1 MADVLGKLKGAIL
14 EFDEDAALEAAKE
27 AVAEG
32 VDPVKAIGALAEGLN
47 ELGEAFEKMEVFLP
61 EIMLASDAF
70 KAALE
75 ILEPELKKTHKE
87 GEKAIPVVI
96 GTIQGDV
103 HQVGKDMVA
112 TFLTTAGFDVHDLG
126 VDVAPSRFLE
136 EAKKID
142 AKIIAVAA
150 LMSTTRPVQKD
161 LIDFL
166 EAKGVRDNYIVLVGG
181 GVVTKEW
188 ADEIK
193 ADGYGQDAIATVEMT
208 AGSRYSVLTSSRA
221 RGRAVRSPAT
231 APSLPISA
239 IWRSV

>member
-1 MADVLGKLKGAIL
+1 MADVLGKLKGSIL

-166 EAKGVRDNYIVLVGG
+166 EAKGVRQNYIVLVGG
-181 GVVTKEW
+181 GVVTQEW

-193 ADGYGQDAIATVEMT
+193 ADGYGQDAIATVEI
-208 AGSRYSVLTSSRA
+208 AKKLLHVA
-221 RGRAVRSPAT
+221 
-231 APSLPISA
+231 
-239 IWRSV
+239 

>member
-1 MADVLGKLKGAIL
+1 MADVLGKLKGASL

-150 LMSTTRPVQKD
+150 LTSTTRPVQKD

-181 GVVTKEW
+181 GVVTQEW

-193 ADGYGQDAIATVEMT
+193 ADGYGQDAIATVEI
-208 AGSRYSVLTSSRA
+208 AKKLLHVA
-221 RGRAVRSPAT
+221 
-231 APSLPISA
+231 
-239 IWRSV
+239 

>member
-1 MADVLGKLKGAIL
+1 MADVLGKLKQSIL

-142 AKIIAVAA
+142 AKVIAVAA

-181 GVVTKEW
+181 GVVTQEW

-193 ADGYGQDAIATVEMT
+193 ADGYGQDAIATVEI
-208 AGSRYSVLTSSRA
+208 AKKLLHVA
-221 RGRAVRSPAT
+221 
-231 APSLPISA
+231 
-239 IWRSV
+239 

>member
-1 MADVLGKLKGAIL
+1 MADVLKKLKDSIL

-75 ILEPELKKTHKE
+75 VLEPELKKSRTE
-87 GEKAIPVVI
+87 GTKAIPVVI

-193 ADGYGQDAIATVEMT
+193 ADGYGQDAIATVEI
-208 AGSRYSVLTSSRA
+208 AKKLLHVA
-221 RGRAVRSPAT
+221 
-231 APSLPISA
+231 
-239 IWRSV
+239 

>member
-75 ILEPELKKTHKE
+75 ILEPELKKSHKE

-136 EAKKID
+136 EAKKIG

-166 EAKGVRDNYIVLVGG
+166 EAKGVRDDYIVLVGG

-193 ADGYGQDAIATVEMT
+193 ADGYGQDAIATVEI
-208 AGSRYSVLTSSRA
+208 AKKLLHIA
-221 RGRAVRSPAT
+221 
-231 APSLPISA
+231 
-239 IWRSV
+239 

>member
-75 ILEPELKKTHKE
+75 ILEPELKKSHKE

-136 EAKKID
+136 EAKKVG
-142 AKIIAVAA
+142 AKVIAVAA

-166 EAKGVRDNYIVLVGG
+166 EAKGVREDYIVLVGG
-181 GVVTKEW
+181 GVVTQEW
-188 ADEIK
+188 ANEIK
-193 ADGYGQDAIATVEMT
+193 ADGYGQDAIATVEI
-208 AGSRYSVLTSSRA
+208 AKKLLHVA
-221 RGRAVRSPAT
+221 
-231 APSLPISA
+231 
-239 IWRSV
+239 

>member
-1 MADVLGKLKGAIL
+1 MADVLGKLKGATL

-136 EAKKID
+136 EAKKLD

-181 GVVTKEW
+181 GVVTQEW

-193 ADGYGQDAIATVEMT
+193 ADGYGQDAIATVEI
-208 AGSRYSVLTSSRA
+208 AKKLLHVA
-221 RGRAVRSPAT
+221 
-231 APSLPISA
+231 
-239 IWRSV
+239 

>member
-112 TFLTTAGFDVHDLG
+112 TFLTMAGFDVHDLG

-166 EAKGVRDNYIVLVGG
+166 EAKGVRQNYIVLVGG
-181 GVVTKEW
+181 GVVTQEW

-193 ADGYGQDAIATVEMT
+193 ADGYGQDAIATVEI
-208 AGSRYSVLTSSRA
+208 AKKLLHVA
-221 RGRAVRSPAT
+221 
-231 APSLPISA
+231 
-239 IWRSV
+239 

>member
-1 MADVLGKLKGAIL
+1 MADVLGKLKQSIL

-142 AKIIAVAA
+142 AKVLAVAA

-181 GVVTKEW
+181 GVVTQEW

-193 ADGYGQDAIATVEMT
+193 ADGYGQDAIATVEI
-208 AGSRYSVLTSSRA
+208 AKKLLHVA
-221 RGRAVRSPAT
+221 
-231 APSLPISA
+231 
-239 IWRSV
+239 

>member
-1 MADVLGKLKGAIL
+1 MADVLGKLKQSIL
-14 EFDEDAALEAAKE
+14 EFDEDAALAAAKE
-27 AVAEG
+27 ALAEG

-75 ILEPELKKTHKE
+75 VLEPELKKSRTE
-87 GEKAIPVVI
+87 GAKAIPVVI

-136 EAKKID
+136 EAKKVG
-142 AKIIAVAA
+142 AKVIAVAA

-166 EAKGVRDNYIVLVGG
+166 EAKGVRQDYIVLVGG

-193 ADGYGQDAIATVEMT
+193 ADGYGQDAIATVEI
-208 AGSRYSVLTSSRA
+208 AKKLLHVA
-221 RGRAVRSPAT
+221 
-231 APSLPISA
+231 
-239 IWRSV
+239 

>member
-1 MADVLGKLKGAIL
+1 MADVLEKLKGAIL
-14 EFDEDAALEAAKE
+14 EFDEDAAREAAKE
-27 AVAEG
+27 AVAAG
-32 VDPVKAIGALAEGLN
+32 ADPVKAIGALADGLN
-47 ELGEAFEKMEVFLP
+47 ELGVAFEKMEVFLP

-75 ILEPELKKTHKE
+75 ILEPELRKSRTE
-87 GEKAIPVVI
+87 ETKAIPVVI

-136 EAKKID
+136 EAKKVG
-142 AKIIAVAA
+142 AKVIAVAA

-166 EAKGVRDNYIVLVGG
+166 EAKGVRQNYIVLVGG

-188 ADEIK
+188 ADEIR
-193 ADGYGQDAIATVEMT
+193 ADGYGQDAIATVEI
-208 AGSRYSVLTSSRA
+208 AKKLLNVA
-221 RGRAVRSPAT
+221 
-231 APSLPISA
+231 
-239 IWRSV
+239 

>member
-1 MADVLGKLKGAIL
+1 MADVLGKLKQSIL
-14 EFDEDAALEAAKE
+14 EFDEDAALAAAKE
-27 AVAEG
+27 ALAEG

-75 ILEPELKKTHKE
+75 VLEPELKKSRTE
-87 GEKAIPVVI
+87 GTKAIPVVI

-136 EAKKID
+136 EAKKVG
-142 AKIIAVAA
+142 AKVIAVAA

-166 EAKGVRDNYIVLVGG
+166 EAKGVRQDYIVLVGG

-193 ADGYGQDAIATVEMT
+193 ADGYGQDAIATVEI
-208 AGSRYSVLTSSRA
+208 AKKLLHVA
-221 RGRAVRSPAT
+221 
-231 APSLPISA
+231 
-239 IWRSV
+239 

>member
-1 MADVLGKLKGAIL
+1 MADILAKLKQSIL
-14 EFDEDAALEAAKE
+14 DFDEDVALEAAKE

-32 VDPVKAIGALAEGLN
+32 LDPVEAIGSLAEGLN

-75 ILEPELKKTHKE
+75 VLEPVLKKKHKE

-96 GTIQGDV
+96 GTVQGDV

-112 TFLTTAGFDVHDLG
+112 TFLTTAGFDVYDLG

-136 EAKKID
+136 EAKKVD
-142 AKIIAVAA
+142 AKIIAAA
-150 LMSTTRPVQKD
+150 SLMSTTRPVQKD

-166 EAKGVRDNYIVLVGG
+166 EAKGVRNNYLVFVGG
-181 GVVTKEW
+181 GVVTQDW
-188 ADEIK
+188 ANEIK
-193 ADGYGQDAIATVEMT
+193 ADGYGQDAIATVEL
-208 AGSRYSVLTSSRA
+208 AKKLLRVA
-221 RGRAVRSPAT
+221 
-231 APSLPISA
+231 
-239 IWRSV
+239 

>member
-32 VDPVKAIGALAEGLN
+32 VDPVQAIGALADGLN

-75 ILEPELKKTHKE
+75 VLEPELKKSRTE
-87 GEKAIPVVI
+87 GTKAIPVVI

-136 EAKKID
+136 EAKKVG
-142 AKIIAVAA
+142 AKVIAVAA

-166 EAKGVRDNYIVLVGG
+166 EAKGVRDDYIVLVGG

-193 ADGYGQDAIATVEMT
+193 ADGYGQDAIATVEI
-208 AGSRYSVLTSSRA
+208 AKKLLRIA
-221 RGRAVRSPAT
+221 
-231 APSLPISA
+231 
-239 IWRSV
+239 

>member
-75 ILEPELKKTHKE
+75 ILEPELKKSHKE

-136 EAKKID
+136 EAKKVG
-142 AKIIAVAA
+142 AKVIAVAA

-193 ADGYGQDAIATVEMT
+193 ADGYGQDAIATVEI
-208 AGSRYSVLTSSRA
+208 AKKLLHVA
-221 RGRAVRSPAT
+221 
-231 APSLPISA
+231 
-239 IWRSV
+239 

>member
-75 ILEPELKKTHKE
+75 ILEPELKKSHKE

-136 EAKKID
+136 EAKKVG

-166 EAKGVRDNYIVLVGG
+166 EAKGVRDDYIVLVGG
-181 GVVTKEW
+181 GVVTQEW
-188 ADEIK
+188 ANEIK
-193 ADGYGQDAIATVEMT
+193 ADGYGQDAIATVEI
-208 AGSRYSVLTSSRA
+208 AKKLLHVA
-221 RGRAVRSPAT
+221 
-231 APSLPISA
+231 
-239 IWRSV
+239 

>member
-75 ILEPELKKTHKE
+75 ILEPELKKSHKE

-181 GVVTKEW
+181 GVVTREW

-193 ADGYGQDAIATVEMT
+193 ADGYGQDAIATVEI
-208 AGSRYSVLTSSRA
+208 AKKLLHVA
-221 RGRAVRSPAT
+221 
-231 APSLPISA
+231 
-239 IWRSV
+239 

>member
-75 ILEPELKKTHKE
+75 ILEPELKKSHKE

-136 EAKKID
+136 EAKKVG
-142 AKIIAVAA
+142 AKVIAVAA

-166 EAKGVRDNYIVLVGG
+166 EAKGVRDDYIVLVGG
-181 GVVTKEW
+181 GVVTQEW
-188 ADEIK
+188 ANEIK
-193 ADGYGQDAIATVEMT
+193 ADGYGQDAIATVEI
-208 AGSRYSVLTSSRA
+208 AKKLLHVA
-221 RGRAVRSPAT
+221 
-231 APSLPISA
+231 
-239 IWRSV
+239 

>member
-75 ILEPELKKTHKE
+75 ILEPELKKSHKE

-103 HQVGKDMVA
+103 HQGGKDMVA

-136 EAKKID
+136 EAKKVG
-142 AKIIAVAA
+142 AKVIAVAA

-193 ADGYGQDAIATVEMT
+193 ADGYGQDAIATVEI
-208 AGSRYSVLTSSRA
+208 AKKLLHVA
-221 RGRAVRSPAT
+221 
-231 APSLPISA
+231 
-239 IWRSV
+239 

>member
-14 EFDEDAALEAAKE
+14 EFDEDAALETAKE

-75 ILEPELKKTHKE
+75 ILEPELKKSHKE

-136 EAKKID
+136 EAKKVG
-142 AKIIAVAA
+142 AKVIAVAA

-166 EAKGVRDNYIVLVGG
+166 EAKGVRDDYIVLVGG
-181 GVVTKEW
+181 GVVTQEW
-188 ADEIK
+188 ANEIK
-193 ADGYGQDAIATVEMT
+193 ADGYGQDAIATVEI
-208 AGSRYSVLTSSRA
+208 AKKLLHVA
-221 RGRAVRSPAT
+221 
-231 APSLPISA
+231 
-239 IWRSV
+239 

>member
-32 VDPVKAIGALAEGLN
+32 VDPVQAIGALADGLN

-75 ILEPELKKTHKE
+75 VLEPELKKSRTE
-87 GEKAIPVVI
+87 GTKAIPVVI

-126 VDVAPSRFLE
+126 VDVSPSRFLE
-136 EAKKID
+136 EAKKVG

-181 GVVTKEW
+181 GVVTQEW

-193 ADGYGQDAIATVEMT
+193 ADGYGQDAIATVEI
-208 AGSRYSVLTSSRA
+208 AKKLLRVA
-221 RGRAVRSPAT
+221 
-231 APSLPISA
+231 
-239 IWRSV
+239 